1 MERAQ
6 ADGTATQAAVR
17 GLGHWVFLALSLASV
32 LGVLALGILTTP
44 DARGHSTHEQL
55 GLPACALMEFTGFPC
70 PGCGVTTSLSH
81 LAHGHWRAALA
92 AQPIGVALALAAGF
106 ALLWSSLATVRGG
119 DVWASFRKTW
129 RPWMSWSLA
138 AAMLAGWIYKIV
150 DTYA

>member
-1 MERAQ
+1 VKEAEAAMAAETA
-6 ADGTATQAAVR
+6 AAAAAATAATATDVT
-17 GLGHWVFLALSLASV
+17 
-32 LGVLALGILTTP
+32 IPT
-44 DARGHSTHEQL
+44 DARPTRADRCHSTHEQL

-92 AQPIGVALALAAGF
+92 AQPIGVALALAAGL
-106 ALLWSSLATVRGG
+106 ALLWSSLETVRGG